1 MTSNQAQPPPPPPV
15 AGYQISRMRT
25 VFAIGRSSSTTTNL
39 TPQCQISLAPTEIS
53 SFSSF
58 MTSSTT
64 TTNGMNNKL
73 RLFGTPT
80 STTTLTSE
88 LGVFPIRYGRASTI
102 LTSPPKLVA
111 VVDCPDAVEVVQ
123 VDDPKK
129 RRVVTVT
136 RFKFS
141 SRAGADR
148 RDMCFFLVETPDA
161 I

>member
-1 MTSNQAQPPPPPPV
+1 
-15 AGYQISRMRT
+15 
-25 VFAIGRSSSTTTNL
+25 
-39 TPQCQISLAPTEIS
+39 
-53 SFSSF
+53 

-80 STTTLTSE
+80 STPSTPTLTSE
-88 LGVFPIRYGRASTI
+88 LGVFPIRYGRATI

-161 I
+161 V